1 MKQDFW
7 FSLSRVRVNMVSLK
21 VYAIQSKNGIMMNI
35 GVNVKKYMI
44 RVFVK
49 ILCGILVRVIVSV
62 IRYERL
68 TNI

>member
-1 MKQDFW
+1 
-7 FSLSRVRVNMVSLK
+7 
-21 VYAIQSKNGIMMNI
+21 MNI